1 MGPLSGNEVSGNE
14 NKPDDAKLVERARAG
29 DQAAFR
35 ELYDLYHKQLYRLAG
50 SMAGPVEDVHDI
62 VQEAFVRAFR
72 SLDKFKGQSSFY
84 TWLYRIAIN
93 VTTDY
98 RRKQA
103 RRRQQFTDR
112 PLEDIDRGASQMA
125 APERDNPE
133 ADLYRIEIESLVEK
147 ALETLSEDHRKVVVL
162 REINGLSYQEIA
174 DITETTIGTVMS
186 RLHYGRKKLAE
197 TLKKWDAFEPDDA

>member
-1 MGPLSGNEVSGNE
+1 MVPAADSEKKV
-14 NKPDDAKLVERARAG
+14 DDIKLAERAQTG

-35 ELYDLYHKQLYRLAG
+35 ELYDLYHKQIYRLAG

-62 VQEAFVRAFR
+62 VQESFVRAFR

-103 RRRQQFTDR
+103 RQRRQFSER
-112 PLEDIDRGASQMA
+112 PLEEIDRGATQIA
-125 APERDNPE
+125 APERENPE
-133 ADLYRIEIESLVEK
+133 TDLYRKEISDLVEK
-147 ALETLSEDHRKVVVL
+147 ALETLSEEHRQVIVL
-162 REINGLSYQEIA
+162 REISGMSYQEIA

-186 RLHYGRKKLAE
+186 RLHYGRKKLDE
-197 TLKKWDAFEPDDA
+197 TLKKWNAIEPGGA